1 MGENNGP
8 ALLDEDKQETAT
20 DKTSKFYFKTQTT
33 MFLSRNTLTF
43 SEVSAADFSELQQ
56 IRQRLSAWLGS
67 KSCCCCLSVWFGQY
81 RQLAHYFSLLCFL
94 LTIIIV
100 FLSLCLVQTTLLFQS
115 QSTLQE
121 TKLRDLTNRLEK
133 LNKSYHLLF
142 SQYPA
147 LNQYCS
153 VSNSSTGERECSPC
167 PAGWTPLG
175 DKCYLFSQD
184 RADWISSQYR
194 CMTLGGAVAT
204 VRTEDEQVFL
214 WKKAQSLSQGDS
226 YWLGL
231 RSSAADAGWQ
241 WSDGSVLKE
250 GPQFWWREPDTT
262 ADNKELCGRLTPGDD
277 YRKSWFT
284 SRCSNSLRSI
294 CEKRQASLLGI
305 SVSKQL
311 KMSDL
316 MEEKI
321 KGYRTAPFD
330 ARFPN
335 TNQTRN
341 CFQNY
346 LDFHR
351 CNKALSAKDQDI
363 APCQWYQRVYKSLC
377 PMSWVQRWDEQVEA
391 GNFPGKI

>member
-1 MGENNGP
+1 MPVGNKTMGENNGP

-20 DKTSKFYFKTQTT
+20 DK
-33 MFLSRNTLTF
+33 M
-43 SEVSAADFSELQQ
+43 
-56 IRQRLSAWLGS
+56 
-67 KSCCCCLSVWFGQY
+67 
-81 RQLAHYFSLLCFL
+81 
-94 LTIIIV
+94 
-100 FLSLCLVQTTLLFQS
+100 VQTTLLFQS

-294 CEKRQASLLGI
+294 SPLFVSRHALRQTAASGLATLKEGDYSGI